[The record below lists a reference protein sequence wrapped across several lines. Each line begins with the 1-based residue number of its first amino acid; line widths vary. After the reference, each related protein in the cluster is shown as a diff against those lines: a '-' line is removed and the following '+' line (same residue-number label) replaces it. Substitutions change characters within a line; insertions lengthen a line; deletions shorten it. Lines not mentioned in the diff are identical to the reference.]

1 MWRITYRSTVLQVVG
16 ECHTSIDITC
26 PFRLPRPNESP
37 GRPKRFTHNV
47 GSHANSSG
55 GNPRPGIT
63 LRTGHSGSRAP
74 GQSPAPQL
82 AACPRRPGHRRLCP
96 GLFPL
101 ARRKLG
107 NGGRSGPGKSSTNG
121 WRLTGNRNRVPDNP
135 APGADTDETT
145 PQDRSGLSKPE
156 VRTAPTGR
164 IPICISIFRHIG
176 RFRYRLLVSC
186 WYIW

>member
-1 MWRITYRSTVLQVVG
+1 MN
-16 ECHTSIDITC
+16 
-26 PFRLPRPNESP
+26 RPAAPN
-37 GRPKRFTHNV
+37 
-47 GSHANSSG
+47 GSHTMWVVTRTPLVATHALVSHSEQATPVRGLRVSLQRHSSL
-55 GNPRPGIT
+55 PAHDVPG
-63 LRTGHSGSRAP
+63 TG
-74 GQSPAPQL
+74 
-82 AACPRRPGHRRLCP
+82 RLCP

-135 APGADTDETT
+135 AQGADTDETT
-145 PQDRSGLSKPE
+145 PTGPHGCRKPE